1 MIDGL
6 SKGRKDWNVYIEL
19 FLQYVIGTAEN
30 VPRYFVHLHSMTA
43 FFKKFTARDK
53 LDVWSQFQSLSRKLP
68 SDELRTDES
77 AWNLYNKF
85 RAKLKSEA
93 SKAAGAR
100 DLELDEDGLENWDQ
114 RKEVDSSQSQRGA
127 NRSVNM
133 SEMARDLQIGVQIE
147 DDDDHKDG
155 DNQGAGRQDG
165 DGNEDQEVPRMAV
178 SVSRLNVSGS
188 QLQVDDNNT
197 QNTDDRRVA
206 VAMPQGRR
214 REG

>member
-6 SKGRKDWNVYIEL
+6 AKRRKDWEVYIKL
-19 FLQYVIGTAEN
+19 FLEFVIGTPGN
-30 VPRYFVHLHSMTA
+30 VPRYFVYLHSMTS

-114 RKEVDSSQSQRGA
+114 RKEEINASSSSQSQRAA
-127 NRSVNM
+127 NSN
-133 SEMARDLQIGVQIE
+133 S
-147 DDDDHKDG
+147 
-155 DNQGAGRQDG
+155 
-165 DGNEDQEVPRMAV
+165 
-178 SVSRLNVSGS
+178 
-188 QLQVDDNNT
+188 
-197 QNTDDRRVA
+197 
-206 VAMPQGRR
+206 
-214 REG
+214 